1 VRYRLRFLLQ
11 EFDLPR
17 GITIVGRSLDCH
29 LTIEDPLVS
38 REHARITIDDD
49 GPRVED
55 MRSRNGVRVNG
66 LVVREPTHL
75 RDGDRV
81 RIGTQDLVFC
91 RVGPDGRSHAKTTG
105 VLRLCANCRLPYPRE
120 TPSCP
125 HCEEIE
131 QTDEVTLTDGSEEH
145 RTAWNVQLL
154 LETLERAL
162 VLGRMGDAER
172 LVRRATAQLDEMIL
186 SGRVIDRQSL
196 GTVAAKV
203 VSMTL
208 ATNDPAWALWVLDF
222 YLRIGVIPSIDVAD
236 RLIEAAAKHAG
247 VVQGPLAAL
256 VDHLQTALSAGSP
269 VDIEAMSRLQRI
281 RRLIEEVRGS
291 HDNVRNAS
299 DTTEES
305 PGIP

>member
-1 VRYRLRFLLQ
+1 
-11 EFDLPR
+11 
-17 GITIVGRSLDCH
+17 

-49 GPRVED
+49 GARVED

-66 LVVREPTHL
+66 LVVREPTPL

-91 RVGPDGRSHAKTTG
+91 RVGRDGRSHSKTTG

-120 TPSCP
+120 IPSCP

-131 QTDEVTLTDGSEEH
+131 QTDEVTLTDGSDEY
-145 RTAWNVQLL
+145 RAAWNVQLL

-172 LVRRATAQLDEMIL
+172 LVRRATAQLDEML
-186 SGRVIDRQSL
+186 SSGRVIDRHAL

-203 VSMTL
+203 VAMTL
-208 ATNDPAWALWVLDF
+208 ATNDPAWALWVLDL
-222 YLRIGVIPSIDVAD
+222 YLRIGVIPSLDVAD
-236 RLIEAAAKHAG
+236 RLIEAAAKHSAI
-247 VVQGPLAAL
+247 VRGPLTAL
-256 VDHLQTALSAGSP
+256 LDHLQAAPNPGAAEEIEAIARLERARSP
-269 VDIEAMSRLQRI
+269 V
-281 RRLIEEVRGS
+281 EEVRGS
-291 HDNVRNAS
+291 HDNVRNAGE
-299 DTTEES
+299 TAGES
-305 PGIP
+305 PGIR